1 MCQLAG
7 VSRVS
12 FYRSLQERAP
22 VKEDMEVRSVM
33 QRIAVEHRRRYGY
46 RRMSAEL
53 RRRGMVVNHKRVLRM
68 MRGDN
73 LLAVQPRAF
82 VVTTDSDHEFEVYLN
97 LASRMKL
104 TGLNQ
109 LWVADIT
116 YVRLQKEFV
125 YLAIILDAFSR
136 KVVGWALDR
145 TLAARLPIA
154 ALEQALAKRQPP
166 PGLVHHSD
174 RGVQYASAEY
184 AAVLRKWQMIPS
196 MSRPANPYDNASCE
210 SLMKKLKR
218 EEIYAN
224 DYRDLD
230 HLRGNIETFIEQYYN
245 RCRLHSALGYR
256 PPEEFE
262 REANTG
268 LNSAGA
274 TMSFFRHEEIYQS
287 DEERKRSGERPK
299 SRPPTHRSDESPA
312 GYSLASCSPAELTS
326 SSPAERHPE
335 REEEV

>member
-1 MCQLAG
+1 MPLQGSLSIERMCQLAG
-7 VSRVS
+7 VSRAG

-22 VKEDMEVRSVM
+22 VEEDMEVRSVI
-33 QRIAVEHRRRYGY
+33 QQIAVEHRRRYGY
-46 RRMSAEL
+46 RRISAEL
-53 RRRGMVVNHKRVLRM
+53 RRRGMLVNHKRVLRII
-68 MRGDN
+68 REDN

-104 TGLNQ
+104 TGINQ

-116 YVRLQKEFV
+116 YIRLKKEFV
-125 YLAIILDAFSR
+125 YLAVVLDAFSR

-145 TLAARLPIA
+145 TLASRLSIA
-154 ALEQALAKRQPP
+154 ALEQAIAQRQPP

-174 RGVQYASAEY
+174 RGVQYASGDY
-184 AAVLRKWQMIPS
+184 VQILRKHQMIPS

-210 SLMKKLKR
+210 SFMKTLKR

-224 DYRDLD
+224 DYRELK
-230 HLRGNIETFIEQYYN
+230 HLLGNIEAFIEQYYN

-262 REANTG
+262 QDMNTG
-268 LNSAGA
+268 VNSAGA
-274 TMSFFRHEEIYQS
+274 TMSFFRHGEI
-287 DEERKRSGERPK
+287 
-299 SRPPTHRSDESPA
+299 
-312 GYSLASCSPAELTS
+312 S
-326 SSPAERHPE
+326 SVSYLGKVKNA
-335 REEEV
+335 